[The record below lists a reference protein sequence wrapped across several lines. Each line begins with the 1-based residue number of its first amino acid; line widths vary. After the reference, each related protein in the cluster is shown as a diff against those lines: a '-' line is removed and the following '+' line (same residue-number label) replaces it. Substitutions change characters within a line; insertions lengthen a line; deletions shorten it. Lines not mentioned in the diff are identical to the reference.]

1 MARHAPELVAGM
13 DRNTHMKKKIPNF
26 KSDAAAE
33 RFVSHADLTRYDLSG
48 LKPVRF
54 EFEKKS
60 AQLNM
65 RLPKPLLDAV
75 KRRVKE

>member
-1 MARHAPELVAGM
+1 
-13 DRNTHMKKKIPNF
+13 MKKNITSF
-26 KSDAAAE
+26 KSDGAAE
-33 RFVSHADLTRYDLSG
+33 RFVSRANLTRYDLSS

-65 RLPKPLLDAV
+65 RLPKPGSRRARRESRGADAA
-75 KRRVKE
+75 RRLSHRTCDRTG